1 MGSQIRRTTY
11 YRLTVFLFLCIALF
25 GCGGGNNNTNN
36 NNNGSLMVFESGLH
50 STIAE
55 SPADPSVANFAL
67 VGSLMQNGSSLSGIM
82 HFQGSPCF
90 PLSID
95 IPVSGTVSATEADFT
110 AMLPNGQRVS
120 FTAMVH
126 PPLPHPQFLGGNYSV
141 TGSGCLANIQGLASN
156 EANNFSGT
164 YTGKFSSSSGG
175 SANVTLTLNQTGPD
189 AHGFFSATGTATITG
204 GTCFS
209 SATIDPT
216 TVLLGNGSTLV
227 LDDSAAG
234 STGQTVVNGQFVAT
248 SPVGFGFFSGAYTS
262 TKGGCSETGALGMQ
276 I

>member
-1 MGSQIRRTTY
+1 MRRTRC
-11 YRLTVFLFLCIALF
+11 YRLSVFLFLCITLF
-25 GCGGGNNNTNN
+25 GCGGNNTNN
-36 NNNGSLMVFESGLH
+36 NNGPLMVFESGLH

-55 SPADPSVANFAL
+55 SPADPSVANFVL
-67 VGSLMQNGSSLSGIM
+67 VGSLMQNGPLLSGIM

-90 PLSID
+90 PLSTD
-95 IPVSGTVSATEADFT
+95 IPVSGTVSAVEADFT

-120 FTAMVH
+120 FTGLMHGAIQ
-126 PPLPHPQFLGGNYSV
+126 HPQFLVGNYSV
-141 TGSGCLANIQGLASN
+141 TGSGCLPNIQGLASD

-164 YTGKFSSSSGG
+164 YTGKFSSSGGG

-189 AHGFFSATGTATITG
+189 AHGLFSATGTATITG

-209 SATIDPT
+209 SATIAPT

-227 LDDSAAG
+227 LDDTAAG
-234 STGQTVVNGQFVAT
+234 SSGQTVANGQFVAT
-248 SPVGFGFFSGAYTS
+248 SPVGFGFFGGTYTS
-262 TKGGCSETGALGMQ
+262 TKGACSETGSLSMQ

>member
-1 MGSQIRRTTY
+1 
-11 YRLTVFLFLCIALF
+11 
-25 GCGGGNNNTNN
+25 
-36 NNNGSLMVFESGLH
+36 
-50 STIAE
+50 
-55 SPADPSVANFAL
+55 
-67 VGSLMQNGSSLSGIM
+67 M

-90 PLSID
+90 PLSTD
-95 IPVSGTVSATEADFT
+95 IPVSGTVNETEASFT

-120 FTAMVH
+120 FTGMMH
-126 PPLPHPQFLGGNYSV
+126 PTIPHPQFLGGNYSV
-141 TGSGCLANIQGLASN
+141 TGSGCLPNLQGLASD

-164 YTGKFSSSSGG
+164 YTGNFASSTGG

-209 SATIDPT
+209 SATIDPA
-216 TVLLGNGSTLV
+216 TVLLGNGSTLI

-234 STGQTVVNGQFVAT
+234 STGQTVANGQFVA
-248 SPVGFGFFSGAYTS
+248 SSNVGAGFFGGSYSS
-262 TKGGCSETGALGMQ
+262 TKGACSETGSLSMQ